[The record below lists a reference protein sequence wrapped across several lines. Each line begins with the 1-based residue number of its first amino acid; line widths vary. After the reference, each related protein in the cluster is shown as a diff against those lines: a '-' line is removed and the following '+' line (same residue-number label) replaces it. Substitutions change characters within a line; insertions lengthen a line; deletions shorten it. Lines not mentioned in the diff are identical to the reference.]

1 MTGKAQRA
9 LGPPSRQVCGSGMCL
24 QIRLRPPCSLLCQVP
39 TQYLSCCF
47 FSMAADASSR
57 VPLSPHPSLTHT
69 LTSNHIAV
77 KGFLRNL
84 GQLLNHL
91 GFPLLADESLNHH
104 SLSAEAPHLPTVA
117 SPMSLWG
124 PCLEIPPYLQLSHLC
139 PQLAVSSLALSVGT
153 TFSCLIQGLLQLS
166 PPGVSD

>member
-1 MTGKAQRA
+1 MAVRDSSEQPCKPLAIQQKTTGKAQRA
-9 LGPPSRQVCGSGMCL
+9 LGPPSRQLCGSGMCL
-24 QIRLRPPCSLLCQVP
+24 QIRLRPPCSLLSQVP
-39 TQYLSCCF
+39 TQYLSCC

-69 LTSNHIAV
+69 LTSNPIAV

-91 GFPLLADESLNHH
+91 GLPLLADESLNHR

-124 PCLEIPPYLQLSHLC
+124 PCLEIPPLPPTFALVPPACCLF
-139 PQLAVSSLALSVGT
+139 PSS
-153 TFSCLIQGLLQLS
+153 
-166 PPGVSD
+166 